1 MAADAPTAN
10 PHDASASSRRTMIR
24 PRTGWQMV
32 DFGEIWRTRDLLFLI
47 AARDVKVRYKQ
58 TFFGYGWAVV
68 VPSVQV
74 LVFSV
79 FFGSVLGVSEQVD
92 AAAGKALPYP
102 LFALTGQIVW
112 NFFNASFTG
121 ASGSLMAN
129 ANIIRKVYVPRLL
142 LPLASVGKPSMD
154 AVVVWFLML
163 GLLAYFL
170 LTGGYD
176 VHLTWKIV
184 FSPLLLVA
192 AYLPAIALGL
202 IAAALTVNYR
212 DLQSILPFVVS
223 ILFYLTPVIY
233 SVELL
238 PGLPQLALVPQ
249 PYRRLRRGAPG
260 GGDGPAVQPARPG
273 PVDRV
278 VPGAA
283 VLRAD
288 AVHPHRTPV
297 RGRVVNLNRQGRGGR
312 QGRQKKLC
320 ICSTLKMI
328 RQSG

>member
-1 MAADAPTAN
+1 MAAYAPIHP
-10 PHDASASSRRTMIR
+10 PHDAAASARRTMIR

-58 TFFGYGWAVV
+58 TFFGYGWALV

-79 FFGSVLGVSEQVD
+79 FFGSVLGVSKQVD
-92 AAAGKALPYP
+92 EAAGRALPYP

-176 VHLTWKIV
+176 VHLTWKII
-184 FSPLLLVA
+184 FSPLLLIA

-238 PGLPQLALVPQ
+238 PDYLSWLLYLNPIAGFVEAHRAVVMDLPFNPLGLLLSIGWSLVLLFCGLMLFTRIERQ
-249 PYRRLRRGAPG
+249 F
-260 GGDGPAVQPARPG
+260 
-273 PVDRV
+273 
-278 VPGAA
+278 
-283 VLRAD
+283 AD
-288 AVHPHRTPV
+288 V
-297 RGRVVNLNRQGRGGR
+297 
-312 QGRQKKLC
+312 
-320 ICSTLKMI
+320 S
-328 RQSG
+328 